1 MAVALVEPTCVE
13 RAHLDDHRSI
23 WLVFPAVLG
32 DTLDIS
38 CSARDEAVTIVSTES
53 GGPRVEEPRVA
64 RGHGSKLLERSV
76 AGHLRGAIFYDCE
89 ADGLVVTLKVN
100 PDRLAQ

>member
-1 MAVALVEPTCVE
+1 MV
-13 RAHLDDHRSI
+13 
-23 WLVFPAVLG
+23 W
-32 DTLDIS
+32 
-38 CSARDEAVTIVSTES
+38 TES